1 MPEKSIIRI
10 LVIDDK
16 PSILKLLQYMLANL
30 GYDQVTLCNSGQ
42 DGLTW
47 LESFDETQTIIILD
61 LNMPEMDGIEFIR
74 QLADR
79 HYKGHVLLLSGE
91 DERICETAHKLI
103 KNYKI
108 ASLGHIG
115 KPFNLELL
123 SLKLAN
129 WRQFQPKQAIAN
141 KKQYS
146 ATELRSA
153 IANNELINYY
163 QPKVDVK
170 SAKVVGVESLV
181 RWCHPIDGIIFPDQ
195 FIHIAETHELIDD
208 LTRAVIKS
216 AFAQTKAW
224 QQAGLL
230 LQVAINISMD
240 NFADLNFADYLVN
253 AAANAGIMPSDIIL
267 EVTESKLMTSP
278 SISIEVL
285 TRLRMHRFNLSI
297 DDFGTGHSSL
307 AQLCNIP
314 FNELKID
321 QSFVHDMSSNET
333 RQVMFNASLGLA
345 KQLGMKSVAEGVEDQ
360 VDWDFLR
367 STDCDIAQG
376 YFIAKPMPADDIYAW
391 IINWDALIH

>member
-30 GYDQVTLCNSGQ
+30 GYDQVTLCSSGQ
-42 DGLTW
+42 DGLSW
-47 LESFDETQTIIILD
+47 LESVDQTQTIIILD

-74 QLADR
+74 QLAER

-103 KNYKI
+103 KNYKM
-108 ASLGHIG
+108 ASLGHIH
-115 KPFNLELL
+115 KPVNLELL

-129 WRQFQPKQAIAN
+129 WRQIQPKQALTN

-153 IANNELINYY
+153 IANHELINYY
-163 QPKVDVK
+163 QPKVDIK

-195 FIHIAETHELIDD
+195 FIPIAETHELIDD

-216 AFAQTKAW
+216 AFAQTRTW
-224 QQAGLL
+224 QKAGLL

>member
-16 PSILKLLQYMLANL
+16 PSMLKLLQCMLANL
-30 GYDQVTLCNSGQ
+30 GYDQVTLCSSGQ
-42 DGLTW
+42 DGLSW
-47 LESFDETQTIIILD
+47 LESVDQTQTIIILD

-74 QLADR
+74 QLAGR

-91 DERICETAHKLI
+91 DARICETAHKLI

-108 ASLGHIG
+108 ASLGHIH
-115 KPFNLELL
+115 KPVNLELL

-129 WRQFQPKQAIAN
+129 WRQIQPKQVLAN

-153 IANNELINYY
+153 IANHELINYY
-163 QPKVDVK
+163 QPKVDIK

-181 RWCHPIDGIIFPDQ
+181 RWCHPIDGMIFPDQ
-195 FIHIAETHELIDD
+195 FIPIAETHELIDD

-216 AFAQTKAW
+216 AFAQTRAW
-224 QQAGLL
+224 QKAGLL

-253 AAANAGIMPSDIIL
+253 AAANADILPSDIIL

-376 YFIAKPMPADDIYAW
+376 YFIAKPMPADDIHAW
-391 IINWDALIH
+391 IINWDASNH

>member
-16 PSILKLLQYMLANL
+16 PSMLKLLQCMLANL
-30 GYDQVTLCNSGQ
+30 GYDQVTLCSSGQ
-42 DGLTW
+42 DGLSC
-47 LESFDETQTIIILD
+47 LESVDQTQTIIILD

-74 QLADR
+74 QLAGR

-91 DERICETAHKLI
+91 DARICETAHKLI

-108 ASLGHIG
+108 ASLGHIH
-115 KPFNLELL
+115 KPVNLELL

-129 WRQFQPKQAIAN
+129 WRQIQPKQALAN

-153 IANNELINYY
+153 IANHELINYY

-181 RWCHPIDGIIFPDQ
+181 RWCHPIDGMIFPDQ
-195 FIHIAETHELIDD
+195 FIPIAETHELIDD

-216 AFAQTKAW
+216 AFAQTRAW
-224 QQAGLL
+224 QKAGLL

-345 KQLGMKSVAEGVEDQ
+345 KQLGMKSVAEGVENQ

-376 YFIAKPMPADDIYAW
+376 YFIAKPMPADDIHAW
-391 IINWDALIH
+391 IINWNALIH

>member
-1 MPEKSIIRI
+1 
-10 LVIDDK
+10 
-16 PSILKLLQYMLANL
+16 
-30 GYDQVTLCNSGQ
+30 
-42 DGLTW
+42 
-47 LESFDETQTIIILD
+47 
-61 LNMPEMDGIEFIR
+61 
-74 QLADR
+74 
-79 HYKGHVLLLSGE
+79 
-91 DERICETAHKLI
+91 
-103 KNYKI
+103 
-108 ASLGHIG
+108 
-115 KPFNLELL
+115 
-123 SLKLAN
+123 
-129 WRQFQPKQAIAN
+129 
-141 KKQYS
+141 
-146 ATELRSA
+146 
-153 IANNELINYY
+153 
-163 QPKVDVK
+163 
-170 SAKVVGVESLV
+170 
-181 RWCHPIDGIIFPDQ
+181 
-195 FIHIAETHELIDD
+195 
-208 LTRAVIKS
+208 
-216 AFAQTKAW
+216 
-224 QQAGLL
+224 
-230 LQVAINISMD
+230 
-240 NFADLNFADYLVN
+240 
-253 AAANAGIMPSDIIL
+253 MPSDIIL